1 MTPTKWVNLY
11 NKYRPTCF
19 DEVVGQKPVIRTL
32 RNAVSRNRV
41 AHAYLFRGSRG
52 SGKTS
57 TARILCRTTNCLTGV
72 ACLQCDGCSGAM
84 RDVFELDAA
93 SNRGIDDIT
102 ELIETLQ
109 FRPKFVDKR
118 FVIID
123 EAHQL
128 TSAAVNALLKIVE
141 EPPAHI
147 YFIFCT
153 TEPIKYWDDY
163 SNQLTEAE
171 KAFDILASRCQSFI
185 FTKVGYA
192 DILKKLRYI
201 CESEGRDVSEDV
213 LRGIVGRSEGSVRDA
228 ENFLEQVLLWDDEDL
243 ADNIIRLL
251 YGDVVFLAAEYFR
264 ECCIGTVTDGLNAA
278 HNIWENGGSPKEIAT
293 LCLDF
298 VSSVIQL
305 KTGCEVYCPSDIVS
319 VLEEISEN
327 VERNR
332 LEAVAVAF
340 GSLRSSNNDS
350 LLGLELAVCDS
361 ADVTTS
367 EVRVEEEP
375 EIELEEVIP
384 DAKIW

>member
-1 MTPTKWVNLY
+1 M
-11 NKYRPTCF
+11 
-19 DEVVGQKPVIRTL
+19 
-32 RNAVSRNRV
+32 
-41 AHAYLFRGSRG
+41 
-52 SGKTS
+52 
-57 TARILCRTTNCLTGV
+57 
-72 ACLQCDGCSGAM
+72 
-84 RDVFELDAA
+84 
-93 SNRGIDDIT
+93 
-102 ELIETLQ
+102 
-109 FRPKFVDKR
+109 
-118 FVIID
+118 
-123 EAHQL
+123 
-128 TSAAVNALLKIVE
+128 
-141 EPPAHI
+141 
-147 YFIFCT
+147 
-153 TEPIKYWDDY
+153 
-163 SNQLTEAE
+163 
-171 KAFDILASRCQSFI
+171 
-185 FTKVGYA
+185 
-192 DILKKLRYI
+192 
-201 CESEGRDVSEDV
+201 

-228 ENFLEQVLLWDDEDL
+228 ENILEQVLLWDDEDL